1 MGKTLKASQGVCIA
15 VGRGEY
21 NGATE
26 AFHKAALAGNAE
38 FRAEI
43 SKYVGDDVH
52 KLGW

>member
-15 VGRGEY
+15 VGRGED

-38 FRAEI
+38 FCIEI
-43 SKYVGDDVH
+43 REYVGDGVH
-52 KLGW
+52 K